1 MNSEEKESL
10 RTQWQRRGCR
20 CGENKKR
27 SGWGEALED
36 DPNLNIEQQATDLSP
51 TKKKKKKTSLA
62 SSPKEILRG
71 KISSGPT
78 SVNKHI

>member
-27 SGWGEALED
+27 SGWGGAALED
-36 DPNLNIEQQATDLSP
+36 DPNLNIQQQVTDLSP
-51 TKKKKKKTSLA
+51 TKKKKKS
-62 SSPKEILRG
+62 ILS
-71 KISSGPT
+71 KLP
-78 SVNKHI
+78 